1 MDGLFDLGI
10 FTFLINNG
18 DSDSIIFAQGNI
30 ESPVQCKLFKQTR
43 PLIMEKVK
51 ILIVEDSIT
60 QAERLKYTL
69 EKHNYAVY
77 HEINGLEAFNSIRLQ
92 KPAIVVSDIVMP
104 EMDGYRFCSLLKKDE
119 NLRKIPVILL
129 TSLSNPEDV
138 IMALECGA
146 DGFLV
151 KPYSEEFLISR
162 IEYFIQNSELR
173 ENQEQNSVLEIL
185 FEKKKYFI
193 NSSSR
198 QILDVLLST
207 YDYAIRKN
215 LELIET
221 NKELSEAQS
230 SLTLLNENLEEQ
242 VRIRTMDLEKSNANL
257 IQEIEE
263 RKQARL
269 ELLASRDKAEESDRL
284 KTAFLNN
291 MSHEVRTPLN
301 AIRGLPDML
310 SKANAY
316 ERDNLITLLKKST
329 DQLLALFENTMYLSR
344 LQSENLPLT
353 LSEFHPAVLIAD
365 IVQMFELPDLS
376 GEIEIKI
383 NIPDDLKNL
392 RIRSDEAKI
401 RQVLS
406 NLISNAIKYTLEGSI
421 ESGFVLHNEKITFYV
436 QDTGIG
442 ISEKERSRIFDE
454 FYRGEEAIS
463 ATIRGIGLGL
473 NISKK
478 LVEIIGGNIGMDS
491 IQGGGSRFY
500 FTIPVEVLADHNARP
515 SSVPRSVKSLKDI
528 TVLVVDDEMTN
539 ILIIDFLLSEKV
551 KKVDHAVN
559 GLEALN
565 KTAINNYDIIL
576 MDIQM
581 PVMGG
586 LEATKELKKL
596 YPNLP
601 VIAQTAYTLPKDIEN
616 AMQAGCDEFISKPI
630 REEALME
637 AIYRH
642 AGISDNPAI

>member
-1 MDGLFDLGI
+1 
-10 FTFLINNG
+10 
-18 DSDSIIFAQGNI
+18 
-30 ESPVQCKLFKQTR
+30 
-43 PLIMEKVK
+43 
-51 ILIVEDSIT
+51 
-60 QAERLKYTL
+60 
-69 EKHNYAVY
+69 
-77 HEINGLEAFNSIRLQ
+77 
-92 KPAIVVSDIVMP
+92 
-104 EMDGYRFCSLLKKDE
+104 
-119 NLRKIPVILL
+119 
-129 TSLSNPEDV
+129 
-138 IMALECGA
+138 
-146 DGFLV
+146 
-151 KPYSEEFLISR
+151 
-162 IEYFIQNSELR
+162 
-173 ENQEQNSVLEIL
+173 
-185 FEKKKYFI
+185 
-193 NSSSR
+193 
-198 QILDVLLST
+198 
-207 YDYAIRKN
+207 
-215 LELIET
+215 
-221 NKELSEAQS
+221 
-230 SLTLLNENLEEQ
+230 
-242 VRIRTMDLEKSNANL
+242 
-257 IQEIEE
+257 
-263 RKQARL
+263 
-269 ELLASRDKAEESDRL
+269 
-284 KTAFLNN
+284 
-291 MSHEVRTPLN
+291 
-301 AIRGLPDML
+301 
-310 SKANAY
+310 
-316 ERDNLITLLKKST
+316 
-329 DQLLALFENTMYLSR
+329 MYLSR